1 MARLIVKS
9 PYIQCGKQNAG
20 GYLRYIATRER
31 VEIIPDDRPPTRKQ
45 EQFIA
50 KLVKDFPDVK
60 ELLEYEDYVQ
70 KPTKAN
76 ASSLITLA
84 LEEHWKQVQLTH
96 GFKEQQMAKLL
107 VVDDE
112 VGIRELL
119 SEILED
125 EGHDVLTAEDA
136 GQARKLIE
144 ENPLDLILLDIWMP
158 DTDGVTLLRELSS
171 QHLIHCPV
179 IMMSGHATIDTAVE
193 ATKFGAFDFLEKPI
207 SMQRLLSSVS
217 NALAQETPADTESRQ
232 QDAETQSEP
241 SEAKAVIYGHNGNE
255 LATIPFT
262 LELRDARDS
271 FEKLYLQSVLEEESY
286 SMSKVAARTGLE
298 RTHLYRKLKQLE
310 ITLPAKEKTA

>member
-1 MARLIVKS
+1 
-9 PYIQCGKQNAG
+9 
-20 GYLRYIATRER
+20 
-31 VEIIPDDRPPTRKQ
+31 
-45 EQFIA
+45 
-50 KLVKDFPDVK
+50 
-60 ELLEYEDYVQ
+60 
-70 KPTKAN
+70 
-76 ASSLITLA
+76 
-84 LEEHWKQVQLTH
+84 
-96 GFKEQQMAKLL
+96 MAKLL

-136 GQARKLIE
+136 GKARKLIE

>member
-1 MARLIVKS
+1 M
-9 PYIQCGKQNAG
+9 
-20 GYLRYIATRER
+20 
-31 VEIIPDDRPPTRKQ
+31 
-45 EQFIA
+45 
-50 KLVKDFPDVK
+50 
-60 ELLEYEDYVQ
+60 
-70 KPTKAN
+70 
-76 ASSLITLA
+76 
-84 LEEHWKQVQLTH
+84 
-96 GFKEQQMAKLL
+96 
-107 VVDDE
+107 
-112 VGIRELL
+112 L
-119 SEILED
+119 S
-125 EGHDVLTAEDA
+125 
-136 GQARKLIE
+136 
-144 ENPLDLILLDIWMP
+144 
-158 DTDGVTLLRELSS
+158 ELSS
-171 QHLIHCPV
+171 LHLIHCPF
-179 IMMSGHATIDTAVE
+179 IIISGHATIDTAVE